1 MPKDAHVGAAIHGE
15 RGGDGWVSRFADRH
29 FPAVALSPAMILF
42 GVLLCYPLG
51 YSLFISFYRW
61 RLTSPDSFRFVGLQ
75 NYVTLLTSATSS
87 RFSVWVPFQNTLTY
101 TVATVTLEFALGF
114 AVALLFQRQLTRFG
128 FLRTFV
134 IIPMMISD
142 VVIALMWR
150 LLWDSNSGFINYL
163 MTLLGQAPH
172 PWLADPSTAMLA
184 LVLTDLW
191 QNTPFVFL
199 MLTAGL
205 QALPTDV
212 YEAADIDG
220 ASPAQGFWYITV
232 PLLLPVIII
241 TLLFRIIFNFRDFTK
256 IYALTAG
263 GPGRSTEVLSVNLY
277 QQMFRNFDAGFA
289 SALAWVIV
297 LMTTLIAAV
306 FVRALWRQTF
316 AR

>member
-1 MPKDAHVGAAIHGE
+1 MREDLSLKARRQRD
-15 RGGDGWVSRFADRH
+15 SRLSQFADRH
-29 FPAVALSPAMILF
+29 FPAVALTPAMLLF
-42 GVLLCYPLG
+42 VLLLCYPLG

-61 RLTSPDSFRFVGLQ
+61 RLTSPDSFRFIGLQ
-75 NYVTLLTSATSS
+75 NYVTLLTSPLSS

-101 TVATVTLEFALGF
+101 TAATVTVEFGVGF
-114 AVALLFQRQLTRFG
+114 AVALLFQRQLARWG

-134 IIPMMISD
+134 IVPMMISD

-150 LLWDSNSGFINYL
+150 LLWDANAGFINYL
-163 MTLLGQAPH
+163 MSWFGLPPH
-172 PWLADPSTAMLA
+172 AWLAESSTAMIA
-184 LVLTDLW
+184 LVLTDVW

-205 QALPTDV
+205 AALPTDV
-212 YEAADIDG
+212 YEAASIDG
-220 ASPAQGFWYITV
+220 ASPRQSFWHITV
-232 PLLLPVIII
+232 PLLMPVIVI

-256 IYALTAG
+256 IYTLTAG

-277 QQMFRNFDAGFA
+277 QQMFRNFDAGFG

-297 LMTTLIAAV
+297 LMTVVIAAV

-316 AR
+316 ER